1 MKNNNI
7 LILIMIIDNTHS
19 DPLIAYILLH
29 TAFYRFALYS
39 GVALF

>member
-19 DPLIAYILLH
+19 DSLIAYILLY